1 MRRVSKRADLTVD
14 SSVEKWALLRVD
26 LMAESTAVTRV
37 DQLDFGLV
45 DSLADWLAMLMAATR
60 VEYSV
65 DLMAEELGLQSVE
78 MSGVTRAD
86 SMAE

>member
-1 MRRVSKRADLTVD
+1 LKWVSKRADLTVD
-14 SSVEKWALLRVD
+14 SSVEKWVLLRVD

-45 DSLADWLAMLMAATR
+45 DSLADWLAMLMAVTR

-65 DLMAEELGLQSVE
+65 DLTAGVMGLPWVDWTDE
-78 MSGVTRAD
+78 TRAD
-86 SMAE
+86 STAE